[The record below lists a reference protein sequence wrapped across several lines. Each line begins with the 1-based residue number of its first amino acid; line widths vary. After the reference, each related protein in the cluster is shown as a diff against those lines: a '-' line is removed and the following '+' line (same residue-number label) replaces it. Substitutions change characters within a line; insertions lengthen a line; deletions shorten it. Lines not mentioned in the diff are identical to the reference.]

1 MEIAFPF
8 ELFVLGTPVSQQSRL
23 RANRD
28 AWQARI
34 REACT
39 LSLPEAHRA
48 SQAVVAVTIY
58 YFPAEPMQ
66 GDLDNIIKPIL
77 DALSRYVFVDDAQVE
92 RLVVQRFLPDG
103 APELTDP
110 SNVLKQAWQAE
121 LRQTLNNRN

>member
-1 MEIAFPF
+1 
-8 ELFVLGTPVSQQSRL
+8 
-23 RANRD
+23 
-28 AWQARI
+28 
-34 REACT
+34 
-39 LSLPEAHRA
+39 
-48 SQAVVAVTIY
+48 
-58 YFPAEPMQ
+58 MQ

-121 LRQTLNNRN
+121 RPVLYVRISDDLMKEPT